1 MVRLVAHTTRFR
13 VRAEAEVMTMDEAK
27 LSEIEARASS
37 ATPGPWLMEH
47 DVWHP
52 VIRQSQF
59 DGFGPIVCREANGD
73 SGLRWHPNADF
84 ISHAREDVPALVAE
98 VRRLREAL
106 EAAAIHARHK
116 ALEEAVELVKG
127 LAEDARD
134 DGDGS
139 DDAASLALEDAGEAL
154 LSLRADK

>member
-1 MVRLVAHTTRFR
+1 
-13 VRAEAEVMTMDEAK
+13 MTEDK
-27 LSEIEARASS
+27 LAEIEARASS

-106 EAAAIHARHK
+106 AAEREACAEVCDDLRSSVTWSGRGAGNVAWDNARH
-116 ALEEAVELVKG
+116 VC
-127 LAEDARD
+127 
-134 DGDGS
+134 
-139 DDAASLALEDAGEAL
+139 ASAIRERGT
-154 LSLRADK
+154 S